1 MSLCLHKQSLDT
13 GGFNLKK
20 TQGGYFFSTEIL
32 AITELVTN
40 DTDIL
45 FRGREIGYKE
55 NENTDEQS
63 ISSVGIEKLTFSS
76 SQISIAHG
84 LNI

>member
-32 AITELVTN
+32 AITELVAN
-40 DTDIL
+40 DTDSL
-45 FRGREIGYKE
+45 FRGREIDRKE
-55 NENTDEQS
+55 M
-63 ISSVGIEKLTFSS
+63 K
-76 SQISIAHG
+76 HR
-84 LNI
+84 

>member
-1 MSLCLHKQSLDT
+1 MPSQTVSR
-13 GGFNLKK
+13 NR
-20 TQGGYFFSTEIL
+20 GGYFFSHEIL